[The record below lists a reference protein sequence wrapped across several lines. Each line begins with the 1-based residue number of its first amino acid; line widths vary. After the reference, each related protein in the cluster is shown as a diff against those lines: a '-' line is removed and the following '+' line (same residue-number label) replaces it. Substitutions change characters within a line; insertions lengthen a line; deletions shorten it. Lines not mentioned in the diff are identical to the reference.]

1 MGSRIASIF
10 LRQTSRT
17 GSFITVCLI
26 NMLLNFRWS
35 IPAWLLLAAYLAF
48 GFPPLWVFWIALA
61 LWPLAAIVMTAIV
74 RLLRTLVGMSG
85 GYTGAGSGKVV
96 HVDENTPNKNPYS
109 ATRQKEEDVKA
120 GYSRAYEVEG
130 HDWNA
135 GNMPSGEFQEETSGG
150 EPQPWNAPQS
160 PSRPEAEGHD
170 WYAEYRQSEEYKRE
184 NQPSSESVRKSEFE

>member
-74 RLLRTLVGMSG
+74 RLLRMLVSMSG
-85 GYTGAGSGKVV
+85 GVSSGHSGGTVV

-109 ATRQKEEDVKA
+109 ATRQKEKKVKA
-120 GYSRAYEVEG
+120 GYSSAYAVEG

-135 GNMPSGEFQEETSGG
+135 ENVQSGEYQDETSGG
-150 EPQPWNAPQS
+150 EPQPWHAPQPAS
-160 PSRPEAEGHD
+160 YPEVEGHD
-170 WYAEYRQSEEYKRE
+170 WYAEYMQSEEYKRE
-184 NQPSSESVRKSEFE
+184 SGRKSEFE

>member
-74 RLLRTLVGMSG
+74 RLLRMLVSMSG
-85 GYTGAGSGKVV
+85 GVSSG
-96 HVDENTPNKNPYS
+96 H
-109 ATRQKEEDVKA
+109 
-120 GYSRAYEVEG
+120 
-130 HDWNA
+130 
-135 GNMPSGEFQEETSGG
+135 SGG
-150 EPQPWNAPQS
+150 T
-160 PSRPEAEGHD
+160 AEFSHEGNQFYTDIMIPMSND
-170 WYAEYRQSEEYKRE
+170 WDS
-184 NQPSSESVRKSEFE
+184 

>member
-1 MGSRIASIF
+1 MGSRIAGIF
-10 LRQTSRT
+10 LRQTTRT
-17 GSFITVCLI
+17 GSFVTVCLI

-35 IPAWLLLAAYLAF
+35 IPAWLLLAAHLAF

-96 HVDENTPNKNPYS
+96 HVDEHTPNKNPYS

-120 GYSRAYEVEG
+120 GYSRAYEVVG

-150 EPQPWNAPQS
+150 EPQPWNAPQP
-160 PSRPEAEGHD
+160 PSCPEAEGHD
-170 WYAEYRQSEEYKRE
+170 WYAEYMQSEEYKKE